1 MPKITNNPSSS
12 LISKNFKKRP
22 IAQLIT
28 MTLSLAGYGIVNNH
42 AFAATSLDCVTTNT
56 TTINTDV
63 ENSSTTCSPTNYI
76 RVLNNG
82 SLTNTTNGSLTNNEV
97 LTIFSNGADGTS
109 TLTNQGT
116 LTNSGGLRNL
126 GQYGGTST
134 LTNQGTLTN
143 SSNMQNYSY
152 YGTSTLTNAA
162 GATLTNDGSLSNR
175 SYEGGSSTLTNQGTL
190 KNSGSILNSGIISNS
205 GSFEITET
213 GVLSNEYDGAK
224 GSFIQTAGS
233 TVVNGS
239 MSGGTMD
246 IQGGTLSGSGTIGVD
261 TLTIGENAT
270 VNPGNS
276 PGTLIVMGDMDMF
289 GTLATEISS
298 SASFDIL
305 QVQDTVSLSNT
316 SSFDFLFDSGY
327 TAVDGDSFDFLTAS
341 VFDFNLGLGF
351 AFDIADMSN
360 FVVSGLSTGFDWSVS
375 FFDFTS
381 DENQDSYLSLILSD
395 NGTGGNPSNA
405 VSAPATLALFALGLP
420 LMGWLNRRR
429 TKLAI

>member
-1 MPKITNNPSSS
+1 M
-12 LISKNFKKRP
+12 
-22 IAQLIT
+22 
-28 MTLSLAGYGIVNNH
+28 
-42 AFAATSLDCVTTNT
+42 
-56 TTINTDV
+56 
-63 ENSSTTCSPTNYI
+63 
-76 RVLNNG
+76 
-82 SLTNTTNGSLTNNEV
+82 
-97 LTIFSNGADGTS
+97 
-109 TLTNQGT
+109 
-116 LTNSGGLRNL
+116 
-126 GQYGGTST
+126 
-134 LTNQGTLTN
+134 
-143 SSNMQNYSY
+143 
-152 YGTSTLTNAA
+152 
-162 GATLTNDGSLSNR
+162 
-175 SYEGGSSTLTNQGTL
+175 
-190 KNSGSILNSGIISNS
+190 
-205 GSFEITET
+205 
-213 GVLSNEYDGAK
+213 LSNEYDGAK